1 MEITFKQ
8 VYDNNVQNHI
18 LWYMF
23 CFLKN
28 WIKQLKSWD
37 INCSWVIIE
46 KLWDTFVT
54 GTYSKRVLIELILP
68 DRVNYMKQRSVVNDM
83 LYKAKE

>member
-1 MEITFKQ
+1 MEIAFKQ

-54 GTYSKRVLIELILP
+54 GIIQQKSLDWINFTAGTYV
-68 DRVNYMKQRSVVNDM
+68 
-83 LYKAKE
+83 